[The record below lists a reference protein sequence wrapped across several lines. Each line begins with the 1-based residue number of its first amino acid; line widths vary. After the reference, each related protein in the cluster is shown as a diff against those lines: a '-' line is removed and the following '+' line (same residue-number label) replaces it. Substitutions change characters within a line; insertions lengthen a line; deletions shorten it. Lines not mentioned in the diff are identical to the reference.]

1 MLFNRKPDS
10 TEIYPVP
17 AANGPP
23 ATLSVTDQMP
33 ATSRAQG
40 AAATQSVIDAWLN
53 INGNLQSE
61 GDVRVDGHIC
71 GDIRCA
77 HLVVGREATVVG
89 HIIAEEA
96 VVRGR
101 VKGTIRANRVILQ
114 DTACVE
120 SDIFHKVLSVDEGAE
135 FDGLS
140 CHRTDPF
147 HDQEPAAQAR
157 AAKKRKTTG
166 EATDGNGA
174 APASATP
181 VAESFRAT
189 DA

>member
-1 MLFNRKPDS
+1 MLFNKKPDS
-10 TEIYPVP
+10 SEIYPVP
-17 AANGPP
+17 AETVPP
-23 ATLSVTDQMP
+23 ANLRATDQVLLT
-33 ATSRAQG
+33 ARTQG
-40 AAATQSVIDAWLN
+40 GTATQSVIDAWLN

-77 HLVVGREATVVG
+77 HLVFGREATVVG
-89 HIIAEEA
+89 HIVAEEA

-101 VKGTIRANRVILQ
+101 VKGTIRANRVVLQ

-140 CHRTDPF
+140 CHRNDPF
-147 HDQEPAAQAR
+147 NEQEPTAQAR
-157 AAKKRKTTG
+157 AMKKKKATS
-166 EATDGNGA
+166 EAADGNGV
-174 APASATP
+174 TP
-181 VAESFRAT
+181 VAETPRST
-189 DA
+189 DP